1 MSQELPYSGMAA
13 KEVRNKGVG
22 KKIKWKE
29 SAEEDSENRTK
40 KQKKIYQDLL
50 VFENILVF
58 SEEITAPPES
68 DLSTT

>member
-1 MSQELPYSGMAA
+1 MAA

-22 KKIKWKE
+22 KKLNERNQQKKTQKIE
-29 SAEEDSENRTK
+29 QK

-58 SEEITAPPES
+58 SEEITVPPES